1 MLQGRVTRFSPPGS
15 SSSAGAGVL
24 SPDPRPELG
33 DATRALSRDESPA
46 RRDFDG
52 RERAKRLGDWP
63 GVTATKRS
71 SSNAAA
77 PKRSPTTSNVP
88 IAMSSRPLSRRSKT
102 LRGLPVSLRPLNA
115 GWSYPSPFELV
126 SDEPP
131 AATVQDRR
139 APHPTCPLRRDVA
152 RRGRPHARVE
162 FVVAS
167 RPGFSLAALPE
178 RVRDRATLHLVPGVS
193 ERISATDVRRAVRCG
208 QQLEDLVDPAVA
220 AYIYR
225 AGLYRAVTA

>member
-77 PKRSPTTSNVP
+77 PKR
-88 IAMSSRPLSRRSKT
+88 
-102 LRGLPVSLRPLNA
+102 RGLPVSLRPLNA

-139 APHPTCPLRRDVA
+139 APHA
-152 RRGRPHARVE
+152 RYFILELAE
-162 FVVAS
+162 
-167 RPGFSLAALPE
+167 SLAESPLTPTLFRQILGRIE
-178 RVRDRATLHLVPGVS
+178 RL
-193 ERISATDVRRAVRCG
+193 
-208 QQLEDLVDPAVA
+208 
-220 AYIYR
+220 
-225 AGLYRAVTA
+225 AGHPT